1 MRSIFTAH
9 AGEYLVGSDIEKR
22 FKKYNVWVPSKDTGV
37 DLLITNAKNRKM
49 LGLQVKFSKD
59 YATTYMKPEYRHK
72 FTAWGWWTLNRDK
85 IKKSTADLWVFVMQS
100 FEQKTIECVVISP
113 NMLLQKLGKI
123 HRKSKTIQL
132 YLWVTN
138 KNKCWDTR
146 GLKKAEKILVANDSY
161 PNKLRDFTPYLN
173 NWTELKKKLR

>member
-1 MRSIFTAH
+1 MQSMFTVH

-37 DLLITNAKNRKM
+37 DLLVTNAKNRKM

-59 YATTYMKPEYRHK
+59 YTATHMKTIFANK
-72 FTAWGWWTLNRDK
+72 FKAWGWWTLNSDK
-85 IKKSTADLWVFVMQS
+85 IRKSPADLWVFVMQS
-100 FEQKTIECVVISP
+100 FEYKTIESVVIPP
-113 NMLLQKLGKI
+113 NMLLQKLGNI

-146 GLKKAEKILVANDSY
+146 GLKKAERILAANDFYS
-161 PNKLRDFTPYLN
+161 NKDRDFTPYLN
-173 NWTELKKKLR
+173 NWVELKRMLR